1 MEDGLVLVPVAL
13 RASHAKY
20 FGNATAAW
28 IQSLPDLV
36 DRWRDEWQL
45 RLDGAPQSG
54 AVALVVP
61 VVRADGTPAVLK
73 LQPVDEETRGEPIA
87 LACWAGS
94 GAVRLLEHDLSSGS
108 MLLERL
114 DATRSLD
121 SIPEPRAISVIAGLL
136 RRLNRLPAPPGM
148 RLLDDIAHRIVAD
161 APPIVAR
168 ATDADERSLL
178 RTCTARLA
186 ELLTEPVARRLLH
199 WDLHYD
205 NVLARLGDHDDWAA
219 IDPKPLAGD
228 PGFELLP
235 ALWNRWA
242 EVTATGNIRRALL
255 RRFDLM
261 IEVQGIDAER
271 AATWTLARVL
281 QNALWDLGRLGATRL
296 NPGHREVA
304 EALFSR
310 FPG

>member
-1 MEDGLVLVPVAL
+1 MLDPVAL

-54 AVALVVP
+54 AVALVLP

-87 LACWAGS
+87 LASWAGN
-94 GAVRLLEHDLSSGS
+94 GAVRLLEHEPSSGS

-114 DATRSLD
+114 DATRSLAP
-121 SIPEPRAISVIAGLL
+121 IPESRAISVIAGLL

-161 APPIVAR
+161 APSIVAR

-178 RTCTARLA
+178 TTCTARLSD
-186 ELLTEPVARRLLH
+186 LLTEPVARRLLH

-205 NVLARLGDHDDWAA
+205 NVLARLGDSDDWVA

-242 EVTATGNIRRALL
+242 EVRATGDIRRALL
-255 RRFDLM
+255 HRFDLM
-261 IEVQGIDAER
+261 VEMQGLDAER
-271 AATWTLARVL
+271 AAAWTLARVL
-281 QNALWDLGRLGATRL
+281 QNALWDLGRLSQARL
-296 NPGHREVA
+296 NPDHREVA
-304 EALFSR
+304 EALLWR
-310 FPG
+310 FPA